1 MPCDIHFTGHDHTT
15 TILVVDKCAAQLEKV
30 SFVRVSGN
38 ELAHAAKILNR
49 EIPVCDHYFLFGDNA
64 REVLANWGYKRS
76 SHYQGA
82 RPGATFPIGARS

>member
-1 MPCDIHFTGHDHTT
+1 MPCDIHFLGHNTT
-15 TILVVDKCAAQLEKV
+15 VTILTADKCAAQLEKV
-30 SFVRVSGN
+30 GFIRVSGS

-49 EIPVCDHYFLFGDNA
+49 EVPICDHFYFYGDNA

-76 SHYQGA
+76 SGYQGA